1 MVSYMGWI
9 VLSYGLAAVL
19 VHFLH
24 GVLLREKPKDGKR
37 LHYILVT
44 HNHGNQME
52 WYLRALSWYARLR
65 GESVKVTVL
74 DEASQDDTV
83 AIIQRLRDQAGI
95 ELTTIG
101 LMTADADEIS
111 RQATAW
117 TEEEIQ
123 VYVDLR
129 VPQEAAKIP
138 YVHV

>member
-9 VLSYGLAAVL
+9 MLGYGLAAIL

-24 GVLLREKPKDGKR
+24 GVLLRRKPKDGKR

-52 WYLRALSWYARLR
+52 WYLRALSWYAGLR

-74 DEASQDDTV
+74 DEASEDDTL
-83 AIIQRLRDQAGI
+83 AIIQRLRNQSGI

-101 LMTADADEIS
+101 LMTADAEEIN
-111 RQATAW
+111 RQTALW
-117 TEEEIQ
+117 TEEEIK
-123 VYVDLR
+123 VHVDLR
-129 VPQEAAKIP
+129 VPQEASKIP

>member
-9 VLSYGLAAVL
+9 LLGYGLAAVL

-24 GVLLREKPKDGKR
+24 GVLLRTKPKDGKK

-44 HNHGNQME
+44 HNHENQME

-65 GESVKVTVL
+65 GESVRVTVL
-74 DEASQDDTV
+74 DEASQDDTL
-83 AIIQRLRDQAGI
+83 AIIQRLRDEAGI
-95 ELTTIG
+95 ELTAVC
-101 LMTADADEIS
+101 LMTVGAEEIG
-111 RQATAW
+111 RQAAG
-117 TEEEIQ
+117 TEEEIK
-123 VYVDLR
+123 VHVDLR

>member
-1 MVSYMGWI
+1 M
-9 VLSYGLAAVL
+9 
-19 VHFLH
+19 
-24 GVLLREKPKDGKR
+24 
-37 LHYILVT
+37 
-44 HNHGNQME
+44 
-52 WYLRALSWYARLR
+52 
-65 GESVKVTVL
+65 TVL

-101 LMTADADEIS
+101 LITADADEIS